1 MGLTLRY
8 VLRSLWNA
16 RGFAIAV
23 VLTLGLGIG
32 ANTAIF
38 SVVRGVL
45 LKPLPHQEGD
55 RLMYL
60 RHSADGIGASNVA
73 FSVPEINDFREQS
86 STLGEIAEYSPLT
99 LNMILDEQ
107 ATQIDV
113 GLVTGNYLTVM
124 GLSPIRGR
132 PFNDADDGAGA
143 APVLMLAHGYWQS
156 HFAGD
161 SGIVGQ
167 TIRVAG
173 RQVEVIGILQPAP
186 FFPGRIDALM
196 NMSISEHH
204 VSALMEDGRTH
215 RMTEM
220 IARLAPGATL
230 EQAQQEVQAITGRVH
245 QTYPEMYQAG
255 AGYKVTMTPL
265 QEVLGQDARKTLWML
280 MGVTAFVLVIACAN
294 VANLTLMR
302 GVRRE
307 HEMTVRAALGAG
319 AARLRKML
327 LVENGVLALAGAA
340 LGLAVA
346 YAGVGMLAS
355 FTARFSPRS
364 DEIAVDGFVLLFT
377 LLLALVVT
385 AVLSFVPSIGK
396 EDSLGEGLRAGGAR
410 SGGGGKG
417 QKRLQQALVVM
428 QVAVSLVLLTGAGL
442 LTRSMQKLAAVDP
455 GLTAPN
461 VLTMEVPYDFT
472 QATSPASA
480 VARYE
485 QMGTELGRL
494 PGVELVGI
502 GSTMPLRAAG
512 FVLELKAEGR
522 PTEAGA
528 APPTGE
534 YRTADPGYFRAAGIP
549 LLSGRDFTASDDGQA
564 TRVAIINQTL
574 AERLFP
580 DLDPVGRRIAWTGDV
595 LRFIGIPE
603 DNWLMVVG
611 VVGNTKDGGLD
622 ATPIPAVFQP
632 FAQGFFPGGGL
643 VVRAG
648 VEPSGIATAAR
659 AIIRSIDPTQP
670 VENVMTVDEIR
681 DESVGPRRLNALL
694 VGSFSLL
701 ALVIAAIGIGAV
713 LAFSVSART
722 GEIGIRMSLG
732 AAPTRVLRM
741 ILGEGGRLVALG
753 LLLGVAGS
761 LALARSMQSLLFGVE
776 PSDPGTLAVV
786 MLLLA
791 AIGVAACLVP
801 ALRASRIEPSE
812 ALRAQ

>member
-1 MGLTLRY
+1 MRLTLRY

-16 RGFAIAV
+16 RGFTLAV

-45 LKPLPHQEGD
+45 LRPLPHADGE

-60 RHSADGIGASNVA
+60 RHSAEGQGAANVA

-86 STLGEIAEYSPLT
+86 RTLGEVAEYSPLT
-99 LNMILDEQ
+99 LNLVDGDE

-113 GLVTGNYLTVM
+113 GLVTGNYLSVM
-124 GLSPIRGR
+124 GLRPILGR

-143 APVLMLAHGYWQS
+143 APVIMLAHNYWMS
-156 HFAGD
+156 RFGGD
-161 SGIVGQ
+161 STLVGRRL
-167 TIRVAG
+167 RVAG
-173 RQVEVIGILQPAP
+173 RQVEVIGVLQPAP

-196 NMSISEHH
+196 NMSVSEHH
-204 VSALMEDGRTH
+204 VSALMVQGRTH

-220 IARLAPGATL
+220 IARLSPEATL
-230 EQAQQEVQAITGRVH
+230 EQARAEVAAITARVH
-245 QTYPEMYQAG
+245 AAHPETYPAG
-255 AGYKVTMTPL
+255 AGYKVSVSPL
-265 QEVLGQDARKTLWML
+265 QDVLGQDARRTLWLL
-280 MGVTAFVLVIACAN
+280 MGAAGFVLVIACAN

-319 AARLRKML
+319 TTRLRKLL
-327 LVENGVLALAGAA
+327 LVENGLLALAGAA
-340 LGLAVA
+340 LGLGVA
-346 YAGVGMLAS
+346 YAGVGLL
-355 FTARFSPRS
+355 ARFAARLSPRA
-364 DEIAVDGFVLLFT
+364 DEIQVDAMVLAFTFVLAFVVA
-377 LLLALVVT
+377 AL
-385 AVLSFVPSIGK
+385 LSFVPSIGK
-396 EDSLGEGLRAGGAR
+396 DDALGEGLRAGGAR
-410 SGGGGKG
+410 SGGGKG
-417 QKRLQQALVVM
+417 QKRLQQALVVT

-442 LTRSMQKLAAVDP
+442 LTRSMQKLAATDP
-455 GLTAPN
+455 GLEASN

-472 QATSPASA
+472 QPSPPTDI
-480 VARYE
+480 VARY
-485 QMGTELGRL
+485 QRMGAEVARL

-502 GSTMPLRAAG
+502 GSTMPLRASG
-512 FVLELKAEGR
+512 IVLELKVEGR
-522 PTEAGA
+522 PTEAGQ

-549 LLSGRDFTASDDGQA
+549 LLFGRDFAETDHARSPK
-564 TRVAIINQTL
+564 VVIINQTL
-574 AERLFP
+574 AERAFP

-595 LRFIGIPE
+595 LRFIGVSDE
-603 DNWLMVVG
+603 WRTVVG

-622 ATPIPAVFQP
+622 ATPIPAVFTP
-632 FAQGFFPGGGL
+632 FAQGDFPFGGL

-648 VEPSGIATAAR
+648 VPPSGIATAAR

-694 VGSFSLL
+694 LGSFSLL

-713 LAFSVSART
+713 LAFSVSVRT
-722 GEIGIRMSLG
+722 GEIGVRMSLG
-732 AAPTRVLRM
+732 AAPGRVRRM
-741 ILGEGGRLVALG
+741 ILGEGGRLVLLGLALG
-753 LLLGVAGS
+753 IAGS
-761 LALARSMQSLLFGVE
+761 LLLARSMQSLLYGVE
-776 PSDPGTLAVV
+776 PSDPMTLAVV
-786 MLLLA
+786 VATLA
-791 AIGVAACLVP
+791 AIGVLACWVP
-801 ALRASRIEPSE
+801 ALRASRISPAE

>member
-1 MGLTLRY
+1 MLLTLRY

-16 RGFAIAV
+16 RGFTFAV

-45 LKPLPHQEGD
+45 LRPLPHEDGE

-60 RHSADGIGASNVA
+60 RHSADAFGATNAA

-86 STLGEIAEYSPLT
+86 RTLGEIAEYSPLT
-99 LNMILDEQ
+99 LNLVDGDD

-124 GLSPIRGR
+124 GLRPILGR

-143 APVLMLAHGYWQS
+143 APVILLTHGYWLTR
-156 HFAGD
+156 FGGD
-161 SGIVGQ
+161 STLVGR
-167 TIRVAG
+167 TLRVAG
-173 RQVEVIGILQPAP
+173 RQVEVIGVLQPAP

-196 NMSISEHH
+196 NMSVSEHH
-204 VSALMEDGRTH
+204 VSALMEQGRTH

-220 IARLAPGATL
+220 IARLTPDASL
-230 EQAQQEVQAITGRVH
+230 EQARAEVAAITARVH
-245 QTYPEMYQAG
+245 ATHPEIYPAG
-255 AGYKVTMTPL
+255 AGWKVTITPL
-265 QEVLGQDARKTLWML
+265 QEVLGQDARRTLWLL
-280 MGVTAFVLVIACAN
+280 MGAAGFVLVIACAN

-319 AARLRKML
+319 TARLRKLL
-327 LVENGVLALAGAA
+327 LVENGLLALAGAV
-340 LGLAVA
+340 LGLGIAF
-346 YAGVGMLAS
+346 AGVGLL
-355 FTARFSPRS
+355 ARFAERLSPRA
-364 DEIAVDGFVLLFT
+364 DEIQVDAVVLAFT
-377 LLLALVVT
+377 LLLALLVAT
-385 AVLSFVPSIGK
+385 ALSFVPSIGK
-396 EDSLGEGLRAGGAR
+396 EDALGEGLRAGGTR
-410 SGGGGKG
+410 SGGGRG
-417 QKRLQQALVVM
+417 QKRLQQALVVT

-442 LTRSMQKLAAVDP
+442 LTRSMQKLAATDP
-455 GLTAPN
+455 GLDATN

-472 QATSPASA
+472 QPSPPTDV
-480 VARYE
+480 VARY
-485 QMGTELGRL
+485 QRMGAEVARL

-502 GSTMPLRAAG
+502 GSTMPLRASG
-512 FVLELKAEGR
+512 IQLELKVEGR
-522 PTEAGA
+522 PTEVGQ

-549 LLSGRDFTASDDGQA
+549 LLFGRDFAETDYAQSSK
-564 TRVAIINQTL
+564 VVIINQTL
-574 AERLFP
+574 AERIFP

-595 LRFIGIPE
+595 LRFIGVSDE
-603 DNWLMVVG
+603 WRTVVG

-622 ATPIPAVFQP
+622 ATPIPAVFLP
-632 FAQGFFPGGGL
+632 FAQGEFPFGGL
-643 VVRAG
+643 VVRSG
-648 VEPSGIATAAR
+648 VAPSGIATAAR

-694 VGSFSLL
+694 LGSFSLL

-713 LAFSVSART
+713 LAFSVSVRT

-732 AAPTRVLRM
+732 AAPGRVQRM
-741 ILGEGGRLVALG
+741 ILGEGGRLVLVGLALG
-753 LLLGVAGS
+753 VVGS
-761 LALARSMQSLLFGVE
+761 LALARSMQSLLYGVE
-776 PSDPGTLAVV
+776 PSDPVTLAVV
-786 MLLLA
+786 VAALA
-791 AIGVAACLVP
+791 AIGVLACWLP
-801 ALRASRIEPSE
+801 ARRASRIDPSE